1 MTVKRNDKGF
11 SLLELLIAI
20 TIISI
25 TLLAIGALGSI
36 TANGLAL
43 TQRKR
48 EAESSAVEAINKLK
62 ANRRST
68 LPAGGAFA
76 VDATTGIPTRN
87 DLAEVP
93 LTCSVQYCDRVITLP
108 PAREGDAPQQEILG
122 WEDPIPVNASV
133 KFIRAW
139 TLTDEDAARN
149 WRRITV
155 AVFPNNVMIP
165 TTFSVTGAVIR

>member
-1 MTVKRNDKGF
+1 MTIRKNDSGF

-20 TIISI
+20 SIISI

-48 EAESSAVEAINKLK
+48 DAESTAVEAINKLK

-76 VDATTGIPTRN
+76 VDATSGVPTRN
-87 DLAEVP
+87 EQAEVI
-93 LTCSVQYCDRVITLP
+93 LACSVQYCDRIITLP
-108 PAREGDAPQQEILG
+108 PAREGDAPRQEVLG
-122 WEDPIPVNASV
+122 WEDPIPDSATV

-155 AVFPNNVMIP
+155 AVFPNNVLIP